1 MTAAPP
7 TRRRP
12 VVIGLVGGIGSGK
25 STVARILADLGAVV
39 SDSDGEAKA
48 VLQTPDVRDRLVARW
63 GSGIL
68 APDGT
73 VDRATVAK
81 VVFGN
86 AAERA
91 FLESII
97 HPALHARRQQRL
109 AAAGAGGNPPPA
121 FIIDAPL
128 LFEAGVDRECG
139 AVVFVDAPIHQRLAR
154 VAGSRGWSAD
164 ELARREAAQIPLD
177 EKRRR
182 AGYTVANS
190 GNEADL
196 RRSVK
201 SVFEAILAAYG
212 ESTAPHPPSPRS
224 PA

>member
-1 MTAAPP
+1 MTAASSQ
-7 TRRRP
+7 RP
-12 VVIGLVGGIGSGK
+12 VIIGLVGGIGSGK
-25 STVARILADLGAVV
+25 STVAKLLAELGAVV
-39 SDSDGEAKA
+39 SDSDTEAKA
-48 VLQTPDVRDRLVARW
+48 VLQTPAVRDQLAARW
-63 GSGIL
+63 GQRVR
-68 APDGT
+68 ATDGT
-73 VDRATVAK
+73 IDRAAVAK

-91 FLESII
+91 FLESIV

-109 AAAGAGGNPPPA
+109 AAVRAGTNPPPA

-128 LFEAGVDRECG
+128 LFEAGVDRECD
-139 AVVFVDAPIHQRLAR
+139 AVIFVDAPLDQRLDR
-154 VAGSRGWSAD
+154 VTASRGWSAD
-164 ELARREAAQIPLD
+164 ELARREAAQLPLA

-182 AGYTVANS
+182 SGYTVANS

-201 SVFEAILAAYG
+201 SVFEAILADHG
-212 ESTAPHPPSPRS
+212 EPTAPHPPSPRS